1 MKALKSSDFTF
12 IEIKFEYK
20 NQTILIKSE
29 PYKTLNDI
37 FDKAIT
43 KFNKIIYL
51 PEDIHFYFLGKELNN
66 KNFEKI
72 GNIFSHREKVTIKIK
87 ADQNEKESSPLRISP
102 NLLKNNIINKKN
114 NIYLLNTKKLLFPKK
129 QAEEIKLPLIKKSK
143 NKEEKEKENGIE
155 NPCSCGRLSI
165 SEYCRNCR
173 KLICLKCKTELKH
186 KNHLFLHLNIVNICE
201 NVKNYGKMLQDDI
214 LKKIEINKNIFNK
227 NEILDEN
234 MIVTRKQIIHQKYLN
249 AIENYKN
256 ILNKI
261 TTKLNSEN
269 QERVSLIVNAYNDYS
284 TNILKQ
290 LNDLEE
296 KLDKNFIKSNKKVT
310 FNDLRSFFDEIN
322 SKEESLNFFAKD
334 VIKYQLKE
342 EINTKMKSSLD
353 KIDRIL
359 YEMSNDDSPFNL
371 DYKYLEELDKLD
383 ILKINKDK
391 KEKDKDK
398 DKQKDKEMDNKMEN
412 DKENDNLI
420 IPNDVFD

>member
-1 MKALKSSDFTF
+1 
-12 IEIKFEYK
+12 
-20 NQTILIKSE
+20 
-29 PYKTLNDI
+29 
-37 FDKAIT
+37 
-43 KFNKIIYL
+43 
-51 PEDIHFYFLGKELNN
+51 
-66 KNFEKI
+66 
-72 GNIFSHREKVTIKIK
+72 
-87 ADQNEKESSPLRISP
+87 
-102 NLLKNNIINKKN
+102 
-114 NIYLLNTKKLLFPKK
+114 
-129 QAEEIKLPLIKKSK
+129 
-143 NKEEKEKENGIE
+143 
-155 NPCSCGRLSI
+155 
-165 SEYCRNCR
+165 
-173 KLICLKCKTELKH
+173 
-186 KNHLFLHLNIVNICE
+186 
-201 NVKNYGKMLQDDI
+201 MLQDDI

-256 ILNKI
+256 ILNQI

-412 DKENDNLI
+412 DKEKDNLI

>member
-1 MKALKSSDFTF
+1 
-12 IEIKFEYK
+12 
-20 NQTILIKSE
+20 
-29 PYKTLNDI
+29 
-37 FDKAIT
+37 
-43 KFNKIIYL
+43 
-51 PEDIHFYFLGKELNN
+51 
-66 KNFEKI
+66 
-72 GNIFSHREKVTIKIK
+72 
-87 ADQNEKESSPLRISP
+87 
-102 NLLKNNIINKKN
+102 
-114 NIYLLNTKKLLFPKK
+114 
-129 QAEEIKLPLIKKSK
+129 
-143 NKEEKEKENGIE
+143 
-155 NPCSCGRLSI
+155 
-165 SEYCRNCR
+165 
-173 KLICLKCKTELKH
+173 
-186 KNHLFLHLNIVNICE
+186 
-201 NVKNYGKMLQDDI
+201 MLQDDI

-234 MIVTRKQIIHQKYLN
+234 MIVNRKQIIHQKYLN

-290 LNDLEE
+290 LKDLEE

-371 DYKYLEELDKLD
+371 PYNEKQ
-383 ILKINKDK
+383 ISPSINRPFISGK
-391 KEKDKDK
+391 KWNFLAK
-398 DKQKDKEMDNKMEN
+398 
-412 DKENDNLI
+412 NL
-420 IPNDVFD
+420 